1 MQMKEYRKVSM
12 RLLDY
17 KYRVT
22 VEGQRSV
29 RKMPKE
35 GASFHLFG
43 SLVQRT
49 ELNVFVEMKSQI
61 RDSEHG
67 NDNMSPS

>member
-1 MQMKEYRKVSM
+1 MEEYRKVRM
-12 RLLDY
+12 RLLDH

-22 VEGQRSV
+22 AEGQRSV
-29 RKMPKE
+29 RKMAKE
-35 GASFHLFG
+35 GTSFHLFG

-61 RDSEHG
+61 RDSKHG
-67 NDNMSPS
+67 NDNMSSS

>member
-29 RKMPKE
+29 RKMAKE
-35 GASFHLFG
+35 GLFG